1 MLYMKRE
8 HYTEVHMVTGYEITN
23 LYTRLKLNNGSVVDI
38 TRLTGPNS
46 LLEKKTFNPEHSVN
60 DGIETFP
67 ELDD

>member
-1 MLYMKRE
+1 MKRE

-23 LYTRLKLNNGSVVDI
+23 QYAHLKLNNGSVVNI
-38 TRLTGPNS
+38 ERLSGPNS
-46 LLEKKTFNPEHSVN
+46 LLIKKTFNQAHSVN